1 MEQVKAKLG
10 YALDRYE
17 AAAYLLTGAMHLTP
31 VHGGTYTV
39 HGVRAPYDALH
50 SRRSVG
56 RVRCVASSR
65 RIWNHP

>member
-39 HGVRAPYDALH
+39 HGVRAP
-50 SRRSVG
+50 
-56 RVRCVASSR
+56 VRFRLAWAVV
-65 RIWNHP
+65 